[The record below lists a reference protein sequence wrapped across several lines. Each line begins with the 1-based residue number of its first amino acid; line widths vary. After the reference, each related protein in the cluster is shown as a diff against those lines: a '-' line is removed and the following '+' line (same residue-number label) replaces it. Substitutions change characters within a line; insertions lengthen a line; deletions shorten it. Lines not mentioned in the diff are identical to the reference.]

1 MSPGWFDVINY
12 TVLGFVKKFLLIIA
26 FQMNMSLSNDGVG
39 LPQLALPLLFFIT
52 NHADD
57 NLNVLLGLED
67 LIGFVLLYWPALWLV
82 SSSSTE

>member
-39 LPQLALPLLFFIT
+39 LPQLASPLLFFIT

-67 LIGFVLLYWPALWLV
+67 LIGFVLLYRPALWLV